1 LTPKSLLILSPLE
14 MPTHPYASVPQL
26 IAAAEASGCLV
37 EGLDMNLEFHHWLFV
52 RERMEATIRKARLL
66 VQGEGGASSSDSLEA
81 GKTAEILASIDGMG
95 EGFFSALDVTDRR
108 GRGLRLQ
115 AVKLAVSL
123 AFCVN
128 GEETVS
134 GVFGNVSPGGADPY
148 SSRSLCDSLKT
159 RRGLLDEFYDSFLPG
174 YFAGKT
180 FLFAGI
186 SVPFAWQAE
195 PALRLAAS
203 IRRIVPGLPVVLGG
217 SYVGMHL
224 AETRSPELFDYFD
237 AMFVGRGELQVI
249 ELHKAALSGPID
261 FSRIDGSVYMRDGM
275 VCRTPL
281 GKILSLDEIPAPKL
295 TFDRSRYFC
304 TEADHFLRLQLSMG
318 CSWARCAFCNLSGC
332 NLFPRQQASVAEA
345 IRKVRSLLDLDIKR
359 IFFGDD
365 EADPGMLAG
374 FAGAVIKE
382 GLRFEWSVNLR
393 FHPLMDME
401 WALLLKEAGCSRIF
415 VGLEHFDE
423 RILRYINKGTT
434 VKLID
439 ECLYSLAWA
448 GIPVTAYMMV
458 GLPGETCED
467 AEKSF
472 GELLGRVREGLVD
485 NAIFSVFSITPG
497 SPIAEDPQ
505 RYGITKVYPPRGD
518 LKPAIADFEHDGI
531 SRSEASALAARFEG
545 IIAEYRRKE
554 G

>member
-1 LTPKSLLILSPLE
+1 MTDKSLLILSPLE

-26 IAAAEASGCLV
+26 IAAAGASGCLV
-37 EGLDMNLEFHHWLFV
+37 EGLDMNLEFHHWLFA
-52 RERMEATIRKARLL
+52 RERMEETLRKARLL
-66 VQGEGGASSSDSLEA
+66 PGGEGGASSRDPIGA

-148 SSRSLCDSLKT
+148 SSTSLCDSLKT
-159 RRGLLDEFYDSFLPG
+159 RRGLLDDFYDSFLPG
-174 YFAGKT
+174 YFAGKR

-203 IRRIVPGLPVVLGG
+203 IRRILPGLPVVLGG

-224 AETRSPELFDYFD
+224 AETRIPELFDYFD
-237 AMFVGRGELQVI
+237 AMFVGRGERQVI
-249 ELHKAALSGPID
+249 ELHRAALSGPID
-261 FSRIDGSVYMRDGM
+261 FSTIDGSVYKKNGK

-281 GKILSLDEIPAPKL
+281 GEILTLDEIPPPKL

-332 NLFPRQQASVAEA
+332 KLFPRQQASVDEA
-345 IRKVRSLLDLDIKR
+345 IGKVRSLLDQGIKR

-365 EADPGMLAG
+365 EADPGMLG
-374 FAGAVIKE
+374 EFADAVIRE
-382 GLRFEWSVNLR
+382 GLRFEWSINLR
-393 FHPLMDME
+393 FHPSMDME
-401 WALLLKEAGCSRIF
+401 WAILLKEAGCSRIF
-415 VGLEHFDE
+415 AGLEHFDE
-423 RILRYINKGTT
+423 RILGNINKGTT

-439 ECLYSLAWA
+439 ECLNNLAWA
-448 GIPVTAYMMV
+448 GIAVTAYMMV
-458 GLPGETCED
+458 GLPGETRED
-467 AEKSF
+467 AERSF
-472 GELLGRVREGLVD
+472 GELVGRVREGLVD
-485 NAIFSVFSITPG
+485 NAIYSVFSITPG
-497 SPIAEDPQ
+497 SPMAENPS
-505 RYGITKVYPPRGD
+505 RYGITKVHHPEGD
-518 LKPAIADFEHDGI
+518 LRPAITDFEHDGM
-531 SRSEASALAARFEG
+531 SREEASSLAAKFERV
-545 IIAEYRRKE
+545 IAECRRKE

>member
-1 LTPKSLLILSPLE
+1 MTDKSLLILSPLE

-26 IAAAEASGCLV
+26 IAAAEASGCRV
-37 EGLDMNLEFHHWLFV
+37 DGLDMNLEFHHWLFT
-52 RERMEATIRKARLL
+52 RERMEETLRKARLL
-66 VQGEGGASSSDSLEA
+66 LQGEGGASSHDSPGA
-81 GKTAEILASIDGMG
+81 GKAAELLSSIDGMG
-95 EGFFSALDVTDRR
+95 EEFFSALDVTDRR

-123 AFCVN
+123 AFCAN

-148 SSRSLCDSLKT
+148 LSSSLCDSLKT
-159 RRGLLDEFYDSFLPG
+159 GRGLLDDFYDSFLPG
-174 YFAGKT
+174 FFSGKT

-186 SVPFAWQAE
+186 SIPFAWQAE

-224 AETRSPELFDYFD
+224 AETQTPELFDYFD
-237 AMFVGRGELQVI
+237 AMFVGRGERQVI
-249 ELHKAALSGPID
+249 ELHRAALSGRID
-261 FSRIDGSVYMRDGM
+261 FSTIDGSVYMQNGK

-281 GKILSLDEIPAPKL
+281 GKILTLDEIPPPKL

-332 NLFPRQQASVAEA
+332 KLFPRQQASVAEA
-345 IRKVRSLLDLDIKR
+345 TRKVRSLLDQGIKR

-365 EADPGMLAG
+365 EADPGMLAE
-374 FAGAVIKE
+374 FAGAVINE
-382 GLRFEWSVNLR
+382 GLHFEWSINLR
-393 FHPLMDME
+393 FHPSMDMG

-423 RILRYINKGTT
+423 RILENINKGTT

-439 ECLYSLAWA
+439 ECLDNLAWA

-458 GLPGETCED
+458 GLPGESRED
-467 AEKSF
+467 AERSF
-472 GELLGRVREGLVD
+472 GELVGRVREGLVD
-485 NAIFSVFSITPG
+485 NAIYSVFSITPG
-497 SPIAEDPQ
+497 SPMAENPS
-505 RYGITKVYPPRGD
+505 RYGITKVHPPGGD
-518 LKPAIADFEHDGI
+518 LRPAIADFEHFGM
-531 SRSEASALAARFEG
+531 SREEASSLAARFEQ
-545 IIAEYRRKE
+545 IIAECRRKE